1 MTSEESR
8 MKALVLTT
16 ATRTTAVEDVP
27 VPPPGAGEILVRVH
41 AIALNP
47 VDTLY
52 TSQPIAAQP
61 QRVVGTDFAGVVVE
75 AAADLAASSD
85 ARTKAG
91 ARVSGFLQGGEL
103 THTTH
108 PACVN

>member
-1 MTSEESR
+1 MTSQEAR

-27 VPPPGAGEILVRVH
+27 LPTPGAGEVLVRVQ

-47 VDTLY
+47 VDTIY
-52 TSQPIAAQP
+52 TSHPIAAQP

-91 ARVSGFLQGGEL
+91 ARVSGFLQGGES
-103 THTTH
+103 TKRYM
-108 PACVN
+108 

>member
-1 MTSEESR
+1 

-16 ATRTTAVEDVP
+16 ATRTTAAQEVALP
-27 VPPPGAGEILVRVH
+27 TPGPGEILVRVH

-47 VDTLY
+47 VDTVY
-52 TSQPIAAQP
+52 TSNPIAAQP

-75 AAADLAASSD
+75 AATDLATFSD
-85 ARTKAG
+85 ARTKPG

-103 THTTH
+103 KLTLTLH
-108 PACVN
+108 PAICI